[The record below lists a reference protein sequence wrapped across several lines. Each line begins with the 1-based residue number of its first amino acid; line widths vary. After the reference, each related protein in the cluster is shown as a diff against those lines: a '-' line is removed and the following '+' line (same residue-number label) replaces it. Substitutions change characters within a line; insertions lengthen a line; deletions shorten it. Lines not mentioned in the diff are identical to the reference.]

1 MNKMM
6 MAVSLL
12 LVSAAA
18 SAHSG
23 SQVKVEGV
31 RSPVSEHSLV
41 RFDAAQNVAFA
52 GKKTPAAKAE
62 ETKAAEPA
70 KEETA
75 NLDPNA
81 YKPKTQFDNTP
92 YRFNMQQNGKKMT
105 AEEFDAWMKSRGFRV
120 AKGANSGAAPAAA
133 GAASAGKEV
142 AAEAKAK

>member
-1 MNKMM
+1 MNKVM

-23 SQVKVEGV
+23 SQMQVEGV
-31 RSPVSEHSLV
+31 RSQASEHSLV

-52 GKKTPAAKAE
+52 GKKKPAAKAE
-62 ETKAAEPA
+62 APKAAEPA

-75 NLDPNA
+75 NLDPNT

-92 YRFNMQQNGKKMT
+92 YRFNMHQNGKKMT
-105 AEEFDAWMKSRGFRV
+105 ADEFDAWMKSRGFRV
-120 AKGANSGAAPAAA
+120 AKGNGGAAA
-133 GAASAGKEV
+133 GAAPAGKEV

>member
-23 SQVKVEGV
+23 TQVKAEGV
-31 RSPVSEHSLV
+31 RSPVSEQSLV
-41 RFDAAQNVAFA
+41 RFDAAQHVAFA
-52 GKKTPAAKAE
+52 GKKKPAAKAE
-62 ETKAAEPA
+62 EPKAAEPA

-75 NLDPNA
+75 NLDPNT

-92 YRFNMQQNGKKMT
+92 YRFNMHQNGKKMT
-105 AEEFDAWMKSRGFRV
+105 ADEFDAWMKSRGFRV
-120 AKGANSGAAPAAA
+120 AKGNGGGAAPAA
-133 GAASAGKEV
+133 GAAPAGKEV

>member
-18 SAHSG
+18 SASTG
-23 SQVKVEGV
+23 TQVKVEGA
-31 RSPVSEHSLV
+31 RSQASSHSVV

-52 GKKTPAAKAE
+52 GKKKPAAKAE
-62 ETKAAEPA
+62 EPKAAEPA

-120 AKGANSGAAPAAA
+120 AKGANGGAAPAA
-133 GAASAGKEV
+133 GAAPAGTEV
-142 AAEAKAK
+142 AAEAKGK

>member
-18 SAHSG
+18 SASTG
-23 SQVKVEGV
+23 TQMQVEGA
-31 RSPVSEHSLV
+31 RSQASSHSVV

-52 GKKTPAAKAE
+52 GKKKPAAKAE
-62 ETKAAEPA
+62 EPKAAEPA

-75 NLDPNA
+75 NLDPNS

-120 AKGANSGAAPAAA
+120 AKGAQPAAGAAPA
-133 GAASAGKEV
+133 GTEV
-142 AAEAKAK
+142 AAEAKGK

>member
-23 SQVKVEGV
+23 SQIKVESA

-41 RFDAAQNVAFA
+41 RFDGAQNVAFA
-52 GKKTPAAKAE
+52 GKKKPAAKAE
-62 ETKAAEPA
+62 EPKAAEPA

-75 NLDPNA
+75 NLDPNT

-120 AKGANSGAAPAAA
+120 AKGANNGGAAPAA
-133 GAASAGKEV
+133 GAAPAGKEV

>member
-1 MNKMM
+1 MNKSLI
-6 MAVSLL
+6 AVSLL

-23 SQVKVEGV
+23 SQVKVDGV

-52 GKKTPAAKAE
+52 GKKKPAAKAE
-62 ETKAAEPA
+62 TPKAAEPA

-75 NLDPNA
+75 NLDPNS

-92 YRFNMQQNGKKMT
+92 YRFNMHQNGKKMT
-105 AEEFDAWMKSRGFRV
+105 ADEFDAWMKSRGFRV
-120 AKGANSGAAPAAA
+120 AKGNGGGAAPAA
-133 GAASAGKEV
+133 GAAPAGKEI

>member
-18 SAHSG
+18 SAHNG

-31 RSPVSEHSLV
+31 RSPVSEHSVV
-41 RFDAAQNVAFA
+41 RFDAAQTVAFA
-52 GKKTPAAKAE
+52 GKKKPAAKAE
-62 ETKAAEPA
+62 TAKAAEPA

-75 NLDPNA
+75 HLDPNA

-92 YRFNMQQNGKKMT
+92 YRFNMHQNGKKMT
-105 AEEFDAWMKSRGFRV
+105 ADEFDAWMKSRGFRV
-120 AKGANSGAAPAAA
+120 AKGNGGGAAPAA
-133 GAASAGKEV
+133 GAAPAGKEV

>member
-1 MNKMM
+1 MNKVL

-23 SQVKVEGV
+23 SQLKVEGA
-31 RSPVSEHSLV
+31 RSQGAEHSMV

-52 GKKTPAAKAE
+52 GKKKPAAKAE
-62 ETKAAEPA
+62 EPKAEAP

-92 YRFNMQQNGKKMT
+92 YRFNMHQNGKKMT
-105 AEEFDAWMKSRGFRV
+105 ADEFDAWMKSRGFRV
-120 AKGANSGAAPAAA
+120 AKGNGGGAAAA
-133 GAASAGKEV
+133 GAAPARKEV

>member
-1 MNKMM
+1 MNKVM
-6 MAVSLL
+6 MAASLL

-23 SQVKVEGV
+23 SQVKVDGA

-52 GKKTPAAKAE
+52 GKKAPAAKAE
-62 ETKAAEPA
+62 EPKAAEPA
-70 KEETA
+70 KEEA

-120 AKGANSGAAPAAA
+120 AKGANNGGAAPAA
-133 GAASAGKEV
+133 GAAPAGKEV

>member
-23 SQVKVEGV
+23 TQIKVDGV
-31 RSPVSEHSLV
+31 RSQGSEHSLV

-52 GKKTPAAKAE
+52 GKKKPAAKAE
-62 ETKAAEPA
+62 APKAEEPA
-70 KEETA
+70 KEESA
-75 NLDPNA
+75 NLDPNT

-92 YRFNMQQNGKKMT
+92 YRFNMHQNGKKMT
-105 AEEFDAWMKSRGFRV
+105 ADEFDAWMKSRGFRV
-120 AKGANSGAAPAAA
+120 AKGNGGNAAPAA
-133 GAASAGKEV
+133 GAAPAGKEV